1 MILYPV
7 FVHMYLELVYNGHEA
22 QAIKLMERFG
32 KDQEHYYKDDLQRL
46 SMVTK
51 RDQMNGNEITDTFR

>member
-1 MILYPV
+1 
-7 FVHMYLELVYNGHEA
+7 MYLELVYNCHEA
-22 QAIKLMERFG
+22 QAIKLMEKFG
-32 KDQEHYYKDDLQRL
+32 KDQEHYYEEDLKRL